1 VSLTVSSRLSGV
13 RPSPTMAVTA
23 LAAELRAAG
32 RDMIGLGAGEP
43 DFDTPEHIREAAI
56 DAIRA
61 GRTRYTAVD
70 GIAELREAVTEKF
83 RRDNG
88 LEYAP
93 DQVIVSGGAKQL
105 CYNVCQA
112 LLNPGDEAIIQAPYW
127 VSYPDMVRL
136 AAAEPVI
143 VQTELASGF
152 RMRPEQLDAALTPR
166 TRLLI
171 LNSPGNPSGAG
182 YSRAELAALGEVL
195 AAYPDVLVATDE
207 IYEHIWWA
215 EESFVS
221 FAEACPQ
228 LFERTLTINGVS
240 KCYAMTGWRIG
251 YAAGPAT
258 VMGAMRKLQSQSTS
272 NACTVSQYAALA
284 ALTGDQG
291 CVAEMNRAFRQR
303 HDFVVAALNAIDGIR
318 CRPGEGTFYAFADA
332 REAIRRLGL
341 ADDTDLCQMLLNEAG
356 VAVVP
361 GSAFGTPGHF
371 RLSFACG
378 LETLQDAM
386 TRLQSALG
394 GRDGVT

>member
-1 VSLTVSSRLSGV
+1 MSLTVSTRLSRV

-32 RDMIGLGAGEP
+32 RDVIGLGAGEP
-43 DFDTPEHIREAAI
+43 DFDTPEHVSDAAVE
-56 DAIRA
+56 AIRA

-70 GIAELREAVTEKF
+70 GIAELREAAAEKF

-88 LEYAP
+88 LDYPA
-93 DQVIVSGGAKQL
+93 DHVIVSGGAKQI

-112 LLNPGDEAIIQAPYW
+112 LLDPGDEAVIPAPYW

-136 AAAEPVI
+136 ASAEPVI
-143 VQTELASGF
+143 VETDLDSGF
-152 RMRPEQLDAALTPR
+152 RMRPEQLEAALTPR
-166 TRLLI
+166 SRLMF

-182 YSRAELAALGEVL
+182 YTRAELAALGEVL
-195 AAYPDVLVATDE
+195 SDYPDVVVATDE

-215 EESFVS
+215 DEPFTS
-221 FAEACPQ
+221 FAAACPE
-228 LFERTLTINGVS
+228 LFERTVTINGVS

-258 VMGAMRKLQSQSTS
+258 LIGAMRKIQSQSTS

-284 ALTGDQG
+284 ALTGDQS
-291 CVAEMNRAFRQR
+291 CVAEMTRAFRQR
-303 HDFVVAALNAIDGIR
+303 HDFVVDALNAIDGVT

-332 REAIRRLGL
+332 RDAIRRLGL
-341 ADDTDLCQMLLNEAG
+341 ADDTDLCQMLLHEAG

-361 GSAFGTPGHF
+361 GSAFGTAEHF

-378 LETLQDAM
+378 METLRDALA
-386 TRLQSALG
+386 RLEFALG
-394 GRDGVT
+394 GRHAVT

>member
-1 VSLTVSSRLSGV
+1 
-13 RPSPTMAVTA
+13 MAVTA

-32 RDMIGLGAGEP
+32 RDVIGLGAGEP

-56 DAIRA
+56 EAIRA

-70 GIAELREAVTEKF
+70 GIEELREAVAEKF

-88 LEYAP
+88 LEYAA
-93 DQVIVSGGAKQL
+93 DRVIVSGGAKQI

-112 LLNPGDEAIIQAPYW
+112 VLDPGDEAVIQAPYW
-127 VSYPDMVRL
+127 VSYPDMVHL
-136 AAAEPVI
+136 AAGEPVI
-143 VQTELASGF
+143 VETNLESGF
-152 RMRPEQLDAALTPR
+152 RMRPEQLAAAITPR
-166 TRLLI
+166 TRLVI

-182 YSRAELAALGEVL
+182 YGREELAALGEVL
-195 AAYPDVLVATDE
+195 AGHPDIVVATDE

-215 EESFVS
+215 DEPFTS
-221 FAEACPQ
+221 FAEACPA
-228 LFERTLTINGVS
+228 LLERTVTINGVS

-258 VMGAMRKLQSQSTS
+258 LIGAMKKIQSQSTS

-284 ALTGDQG
+284 ALTGDQS

-303 HDFVVAALNAIDGIR
+303 HDFVVDALNAIDGVT

-332 REAIRRLGL
+332 REAIARLGL

-356 VAVVP
+356 VALVP

-371 RLSFACG
+371 RLSYACG
-378 LETLQDAM
+378 LETLRDALG
-386 TRLQSALG
+386 RLESALG
-394 GRDGVT
+394 GRDAVT

>member
-1 VSLTVSSRLSGV
+1 
-13 RPSPTMAVTA
+13 MAVTA

-32 RDMIGLGAGEP
+32 RDVIGLGAGEP

-56 DAIRA
+56 EAIRA

-70 GIAELREAVTEKF
+70 GIAELREAVADKF

-88 LEYAP
+88 LEYAAER
-93 DQVIVSGGAKQL
+93 VIVSGGAKQI

-112 LLNPGDEAIIQAPYW
+112 VLNPGDEAVIQAPYW

-136 AAAEPVI
+136 AAGEPVI
-143 VQTELASGF
+143 VETGLESGF
-152 RMRPEQLDAALTPR
+152 RMRPEQLEAAITPR
-166 TRLLI
+166 TRLVI

-182 YSRAELAALGEVL
+182 YRREDLAALGEVL
-195 AAYPDVLVATDE
+195 AGHPDIVVATDE

-215 EESFVS
+215 DEPFTS
-221 FAEACPQ
+221 FAEACPA
-228 LFERTLTINGVS
+228 LLERTVTINGVS

-258 VMGAMRKLQSQSTS
+258 LIGAMKKIQSQSTS
-272 NACTVSQYAALA
+272 NACTISQYAALA
-284 ALTGDQG
+284 ALTGDQS
-291 CVAEMNRAFRQR
+291 CVAEMNQAFRQR
-303 HDFVVAALNAIDGIR
+303 HDFVVDALNAIDGVA

-332 REAIRRLGL
+332 REAIARLGM
-341 ADDTDLCQMLLNEAG
+341 ADDTDLCRMLLNEVG

-371 RLSFACG
+371 RLSYACG
-378 LETLQDAM
+378 LETLRDALG
-386 TRLQSALG
+386 RLESALA
-394 GRDGVT
+394 GRDAVT

>member
-1 VSLTVSSRLSGV
+1 
-13 RPSPTMAVTA
+13 MAVTA

-32 RDMIGLGAGEP
+32 RDVIGLGAGEP

-56 DAIRA
+56 EAIRA

-70 GIAELREAVTEKF
+70 GIAELREAVAEKF

-88 LEYAP
+88 LEYAA
-93 DQVIVSGGAKQL
+93 DRVIVSGGAKQI

-112 LLNPGDEAIIQAPYW
+112 VLDPGDEAVIQAPYW

-136 AAAEPVI
+136 AAGEPVM
-143 VQTELASGF
+143 VETNLESGF
-152 RMRPEQLDAALTPR
+152 RMRPEQLAAAITPR
-166 TRLLI
+166 TRLVI

-182 YSRAELAALGEVL
+182 YGREELAALGEVL
-195 AAYPDVLVATDE
+195 AGHPDIVVATDE

-215 EESFVS
+215 DEPFTS
-221 FAEACPQ
+221 FAEACPA
-228 LFERTLTINGVS
+228 LLERTVTINGVS

-258 VMGAMRKLQSQSTS
+258 LIGAMKKIQSQSTS

-284 ALTGDQG
+284 ALTGDQS

-303 HDFVVAALNAIDGIR
+303 HDFVVDALNAIDGVT

-332 REAIRRLGL
+332 REAIARLGL

-356 VAVVP
+356 VALVP

-371 RLSFACG
+371 RLSYACG
-378 LETLQDAM
+378 LETLRDALG
-386 TRLQSALG
+386 RLESALG
-394 GRDGVT
+394 GRDAVT

>member
-1 VSLTVSSRLSGV
+1 MSLTVSTRLSRV

-32 RDMIGLGAGEP
+32 RDVIGLGAGEP

-56 DAIRA
+56 EAIRA

-70 GIAELREAVTEKF
+70 GIAELREAVADKF

-88 LEYAP
+88 LEYAAER
-93 DQVIVSGGAKQL
+93 VIVSGGAKQI

-112 LLNPGDEAIIQAPYW
+112 VLNPGDEAVIQAPYW

-136 AAAEPVI
+136 AAGEPVI
-143 VQTELASGF
+143 VETGLESGF
-152 RMRPEQLDAALTPR
+152 RMRPEQLEAAITPR
-166 TRLLI
+166 TRLVI

-182 YSRAELAALGEVL
+182 YRREDLAALGEVL
-195 AAYPDVLVATDE
+195 AGHPDIVVATDE

-215 EESFVS
+215 DEPFTS
-221 FAEACPQ
+221 FAEACPA
-228 LFERTLTINGVS
+228 LLERTVTINGVS

-258 VMGAMRKLQSQSTS
+258 LIGAMKKIQSQSTS
-272 NACTVSQYAALA
+272 NACTISQYAALA
-284 ALTGDQG
+284 ALTGDQS
-291 CVAEMNRAFRQR
+291 CVAEMNQAFRQR
-303 HDFVVAALNAIDGIR
+303 HDFVVDALNAIDGVA

-332 REAIRRLGL
+332 REAIARLGM
-341 ADDTDLCQMLLNEAG
+341 ADDTDLCRMLLNEVG

-371 RLSFACG
+371 RLSYACG
-378 LETLQDAM
+378 LETLRDALG
-386 TRLQSALG
+386 RLESALA
-394 GRDGVT
+394 GRDAVT

>member
-1 VSLTVSSRLSGV
+1 MSLTVSSRLSRV

-32 RDMIGLGAGEP
+32 RDVIGLGAGEP

-56 DAIRA
+56 EAIRA

-70 GIAELREAVTEKF
+70 GIAELREAVAEKF

-88 LEYAP
+88 LEYAA
-93 DQVIVSGGAKQL
+93 DRVIVSGGAKQI

-112 LLNPGDEAIIQAPYW
+112 VLDPGDEAVIQAPYW

-136 AAAEPVI
+136 AAGEPVI
-143 VQTELASGF
+143 VETDLESGF
-152 RMRPEQLDAALTPR
+152 RMRPEQLEAAITPR
-166 TRLLI
+166 TRLVI

-182 YSRAELAALGEVL
+182 YGRGELAALGEVL
-195 AAYPDVLVATDE
+195 ASHPDIVVATDE

-215 EESFVS
+215 DEPFTS
-221 FAEACPQ
+221 FAAACPA
-228 LFERTLTINGVS
+228 LLERTLTINGVS

-258 VMGAMRKLQSQSTS
+258 LIGAMKKIQSQSTS

-284 ALTGDQG
+284 ALTGDQS

-303 HDFVVAALNAIDGIR
+303 HDFVVDALNAIDGVA

-332 REAIRRLGL
+332 REAIARLGL

-371 RLSFACG
+371 RLSYACG
-378 LETLQDAM
+378 LETLRDALG
-386 TRLQSALG
+386 RLESALG
-394 GRDGVT
+394 GRNAVT

>member
-1 VSLTVSSRLSGV
+1 MSLTVSTRLSRV

-32 RDMIGLGAGEP
+32 RDVIGLGAGEP
-43 DFDTPEHIREAAI
+43 DFDTPEHIRDAAI
-56 DAIRA
+56 EAIRA

-70 GIAELREAVTEKF
+70 GIAELREAAAEKF

-88 LEYAP
+88 LDYPA
-93 DQVIVSGGAKQL
+93 DNLIVSGGAKQI

-112 LLNPGDEAIIQAPYW
+112 LLEPGAEAVIPAPYW

-136 AAAEPVI
+136 ASAEPVI
-143 VQTELASGF
+143 VETNLQSGF
-152 RMRPEQLDAALTPR
+152 RMRPEQLAAALTPR
-166 TRLLI
+166 TRLMF

-182 YSRAELAALGEVL
+182 YTRTELAALGEVL
-195 AAYPDVLVATDE
+195 SGYPDVVVATDE

-215 EESFVS
+215 EDPFTS
-221 FAEACPQ
+221 FAAACPE
-228 LFERTLTINGVS
+228 LFERTVTINGVS

-258 VMGAMRKLQSQSTS
+258 LIGAMRKIQSQSTS

-284 ALTGDQG
+284 ALTGDQS
-291 CVAEMNRAFRQR
+291 CVAEMTRAFRER
-303 HDFVVAALNAIDGIR
+303 HDFVVDALNAIDGVT

-332 REAIRRLGL
+332 RGAIRRLGL

-361 GSAFGTPGHF
+361 GSAFGMAGHF

-378 LETLQDAM
+378 LETLRDALA
-386 TRLQSALG
+386 RLESALG
-394 GRDGVT
+394 GRDAVT

>member
-152 RMRPEQLDAALTPR
+152 RMRPEQLEAALTPR

-284 ALTGDQG
+284 ALTGDQA

>member
-1 VSLTVSSRLSGV
+1 
-13 RPSPTMAVTA
+13 MAVTA

-32 RDMIGLGAGEP
+32 RDVIGLGAGEP

-56 DAIRA
+56 EAIRA

-70 GIAELREAVTEKF
+70 GIAELREAVAEKF

-88 LEYAP
+88 LEYAA
-93 DQVIVSGGAKQL
+93 DRVIVSGGAKQI

-112 LLNPGDEAIIQAPYW
+112 VLNPGDEAVIQAPYW

-136 AAAEPVI
+136 AAGEPVI
-143 VQTELASGF
+143 VETGLESGF
-152 RMRPEQLDAALTPR
+152 RMRPEQLEAAITPR
-166 TRLLI
+166 TRLVI

-182 YSRAELAALGEVL
+182 YRREELAALGEVL
-195 AAYPDVLVATDE
+195 AGHPDIVVATDE

-215 EESFVS
+215 DEPFTS
-221 FAEACPQ
+221 FAEACPA
-228 LFERTLTINGVS
+228 LFERTVTINGVS

-258 VMGAMRKLQSQSTS
+258 LVGAMKKIQSQSTS

-284 ALTGDQG
+284 ALTGDQS

-303 HDFVVAALNAIDGIR
+303 HDFVVDALNGIDGVA

-332 REAIRRLGL
+332 REAIARLGL

-356 VAVVP
+356 VALVP

-371 RLSFACG
+371 RLSYACG
-378 LETLQDAM
+378 LETLRDALG
-386 TRLQSALG
+386 RLESALG
-394 GRDGVT
+394 RRDAVT

>member
-1 VSLTVSSRLSGV
+1 MSLTVSSRLSRV

-32 RDMIGLGAGEP
+32 RDVIGLGAGEP

-56 DAIRA
+56 EAIRA

-70 GIAELREAVTEKF
+70 GIAELREAVAEKF

-88 LEYAP
+88 LEYAA
-93 DQVIVSGGAKQL
+93 DRVIVSGGAKQI

-112 LLNPGDEAIIQAPYW
+112 VLDPGDEAVIQAPYW

-136 AAAEPVI
+136 AAGEPVI
-143 VQTELASGF
+143 VETDLESGF
-152 RMRPEQLDAALTPR
+152 RMRPEQLEAAITPR
-166 TRLLI
+166 TRLVI

-182 YSRAELAALGEVL
+182 YGRGELAALGEVL
-195 AAYPDVLVATDE
+195 ASHPDIVVATDE

-215 EESFVS
+215 DEPFTS
-221 FAEACPQ
+221 FAAACPA
-228 LFERTLTINGVS
+228 LLERTLTINGVS

-258 VMGAMRKLQSQSTS
+258 LIGAMKKIQSQSTS

-284 ALTGDQG
+284 ALTGDQS

-303 HDFVVAALNAIDGIR
+303 HDFVVDALNAIDGVA

-332 REAIRRLGL
+332 REAIARLGL

-371 RLSFACG
+371 RLSYACG
-378 LETLQDAM
+378 LQTLRDALG
-386 TRLQSALG
+386 RLESALG
-394 GRDGVT
+394 GRNAVT

>member
-1 VSLTVSSRLSGV
+1 
-13 RPSPTMAVTA
+13 MAVTA

-32 RDMIGLGAGEP
+32 RDVIGLGAGEP

-56 DAIRA
+56 EAIRA

-70 GIAELREAVTEKF
+70 GIEELREAVAEKF

-88 LEYAP
+88 LEYAA
-93 DQVIVSGGAKQL
+93 DRVIVSGGAKQI

-112 LLNPGDEAIIQAPYW
+112 VLDPGDEAVIQAPYW
-127 VSYPDMVRL
+127 VSYPDMVHL
-136 AAAEPVI
+136 AAGEPVI
-143 VQTELASGF
+143 VETNLESGF
-152 RMRPEQLDAALTPR
+152 RMRPEQLEAAITPR
-166 TRLLI
+166 TRLVI

-182 YSRAELAALGEVL
+182 YGREELAALGEVL
-195 AAYPDVLVATDE
+195 AGHPDIVVATDE

-215 EESFVS
+215 DEPFTS
-221 FAEACPQ
+221 FAEACPA
-228 LFERTLTINGVS
+228 LLERTVTINGVS

-258 VMGAMRKLQSQSTS
+258 LIGAMKKIQSQSTS

-284 ALTGDQG
+284 ALTGDQS

-303 HDFVVAALNAIDGIR
+303 HDFVVDALNAIDGVT

-332 REAIRRLGL
+332 REAIARLGL

-356 VAVVP
+356 VALVP

-371 RLSFACG
+371 RLSYACG
-378 LETLQDAM
+378 LETLRDALG
-386 TRLQSALG
+386 RLESALG
-394 GRDGVT
+394 GRDAVT

>member
-32 RDMIGLGAGEP
+32 RDVVGLGAGEP

-182 YSRAELAALGEVL
+182 YSGAELAALGEVL

-284 ALTGDQG
+284 ALTGDQA